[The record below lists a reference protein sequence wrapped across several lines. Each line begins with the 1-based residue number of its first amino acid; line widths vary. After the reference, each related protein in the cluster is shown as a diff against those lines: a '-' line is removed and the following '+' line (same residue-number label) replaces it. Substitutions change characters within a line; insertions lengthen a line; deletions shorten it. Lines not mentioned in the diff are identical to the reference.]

1 MKVINRKISTMQRFF
16 EIVETM
22 PDPICN
28 LLQLHGDRTAGLASN
43 NNGVCVYSYI
53 PTKEELPT
61 FEKQI
66 KQYIFKR

>member
-1 MKVINRKISTMQRFF
+1 MKVINRNITTMKRFF
-16 EIVETM
+16 EVVESM
-22 PDPICN
+22 PEPICT
-28 LLQLHGDRTAGLASN
+28 LRHIDEITYGTASN
-43 NNGVCVYSYI
+43 HMGVCFYTYI